1 VATQNIPISP
11 APPAALSRTV
21 LIVEDE
27 PLLRMLIADE
37 LRDCGFD
44 VCEADDADAA
54 LSLMTPREFDLL
66 LTDVQMPGSLDGL
79 ALAERVRCDRPRMK
93 IIIFT
98 GNAPDG
104 AQGAFA
110 DMILKKPV
118 DFCVLLES
126 VRGLLNEL

>member
-1 VATQNIPISP
+1 VATQDIPTVQP
-11 APPAALSRTV
+11 APPAPSKAV

-27 PLLRMLIADE
+27 PLLRILIADE
-37 LRDCGFD
+37 LRDCGYD
-44 VCEADDADAA
+44 VCEANDADAA
-54 LSLMTPREFDLL
+54 LSELTPREFDLL

-79 ALAERVRCDRPRMK
+79 ALAERARCNRPRMK

-118 DFCVLLES
+118 DFAVLLDS
-126 VRGLLNEL
+126 VRGLLSQL